1 MEKWK
6 SPPRRKKKKRSKKG
20 NKNEFYVWSGNTWS
34 GYNPNRAPQS
44 VIKLV
49 PLLNM
54 THAAPSFPFFPL

>member
-34 GYNPNRAPQS
+34 GNNPNRVPLS
-44 VIKLV
+44 VIYESQHNQQINNRK
-49 PLLNM
+49 M
-54 THAAPSFPFFPL
+54 AKT